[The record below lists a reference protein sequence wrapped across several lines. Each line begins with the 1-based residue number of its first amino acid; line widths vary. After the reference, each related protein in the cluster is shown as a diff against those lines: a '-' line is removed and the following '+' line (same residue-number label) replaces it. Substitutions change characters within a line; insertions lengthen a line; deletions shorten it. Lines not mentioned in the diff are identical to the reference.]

1 MEGVENN
8 VTFDHMLYNNK
19 SCLKFYSCFKLQKF
33 RAVKARLLL
42 GSQRMLSGETGQTM
56 HK

>member
-19 SCLKFYSCFKLQKF
+19 SCLKFYSCFKLQIL

-42 GSQRMLSGETGQTM
+42 GSQRMLCGETGQTM